1 MTLAMIPE
9 DTITMRSRKNSIT
22 SMTSLTKVTSTST
35 ITSTKGST
43 VTKRTINLSRTRTNT
58 VTSSNGTSRSASQTR
73 SRSSSIFSR
82 RLYSFQDL
90 PFWQQDNDKILT
102 GYVRETNSFSKCI
115 RSLFYF
121 NNESVNI
128 YSHLIPS
135 IAYLCLSLFLIDTF
149 LIPSFPTTSTSD
161 YVFINVFLMGAF
173 FCMLCSGCFHCLKQ
187 HSEKYSNFWSKL
199 DYLGI
204 IILIACSMI
213 SLVYFGYF
221 DHLAYFKFFVG
232 LTCVLAI
239 LCSMVV
245 MHEKFNV
252 AKYRPLRAGFFATFG
267 LSGIIPLATGFYIFG
282 FHGVLQRINLTF
294 VLWEALFYIVG
305 ATLYGLRIPESILPG
320 KFDLVGS
327 SHQVFHCLVVAG
339 SVCHLKAV
347 IESYRLVHS
356 NFKK

>member
-1 MTLAMIPE
+1 MTGE
-9 DTITMRSRKNSIT
+9 DVATIRTRRNSVT
-22 SMTSLTKVTSTST
+22 SMTSINSINATATTGASKY
-35 ITSTKGST
+35 T
-43 VTKRTINLSRTRTNT
+43 VSINRTRTNT
-58 VTSSNGTSRSASQTR
+58 ITSINSKTNSNKT
-73 SRSSSIFSR
+73 SRSSSQIRVRSRANSIFGR

-102 GYVRETNSFSKCI
+102 GYVRETNSFTKCI
-115 RSLFYF
+115 QSLFYF

-149 LIPSFPTTSTSD
+149 LIPRFPTTGTSD
-161 YVFINVFLMGAF
+161 YIFINVFLIGAF

-221 DHLAYFKFFVG
+221 DHLQYFKFFFG

-239 LCSMVV
+239 ICSIVV
-245 MHEKFNV
+245 MNEKFNV
-252 AKYRPLRAGFFATFG
+252 AKYRPLRATFFATFG
-267 LSGIIPLATGFYIFG
+267 MSGIIPLATGFYIFG

-305 ATLYGLRIPESILPG
+305 ATLYGFRIPESLSPG
-320 KFDLVGS
+320 RFDLIGS
-327 SHQVFHCLVVAG
+327 SHQMFHFLVVAG